1 MSVVAAAV
9 VGSAALGVY
18 SSRKQGQAAGRA
30 ADAQSQAALAGID
43 EQARQFDQTQ
53 ELLAPWVNA
62 GQDASGQLWELAGL
76 NGTRRQRLAIE
87 GLQAGPE
94 YTAALKAGENA
105 ILQNASATGGLRGG
119 NTQGALAEFR
129 PALLADVINQR
140 YQRLGQISSNGL
152 NAAGGLATAGQ
163 NNSNAIST
171 LLQQQGAAQA
181 GGYLAQGNT
190 YAGYANAITGA
201 IGMYGGL
208 GGFGGFGGGGAGTVT
223 GGTGIKF

>member
-18 SSRKQGQAAGRA
+18 SSRKQGQAAARA
-30 ADAQSQAALAGID
+30 SDAQSQAALAGID
-43 EQARQFDQTQ
+43 EQARQFDQIQT
-53 ELLAPWVNA
+53 LLEPWVNS

-87 GLQAGPE
+87 GIEKGPE
-94 YTAALKAGENA
+94 FTAALQQGENA

-140 YQRLGQISSNGL
+140 YARLGEISRMGL
-152 NAAGGLATAGQ
+152 NAAAGTGQ
-163 NNSNAIST
+163 FGQQSTNNIT
-171 LLQQQGAAQA
+171 DLLQQQGAAQA
-181 GGYLAQGNT
+181 GGQLARGNV

-208 GGFGGFGGGGAGTVT
+208 GVFGGNGAGTVT

>member
-1 MSVVAAAV
+1 MVAAAV
-9 VGSAALGVY
+9 GGAALVGGIY

-43 EQARQFDQTQ
+43 EQARQFDQTK

-119 NTQGALAEFR
+119 NTQGALAQFR
-129 PALLADVINQR
+129 PQLLADVINQR
-140 YQRLGQISSNGL
+140 YARLGQISSNGL
-152 NAAGGLATAGQ
+152 NAAGGLATVGQ
-163 NNSNAIST
+163 NSANATSN

-208 GGFGGFGGGGAGTVT
+208 GGFGGGGAGTVT